1 MVLSNQLFRHRYY
14 LRNLCDESRFPDWP
28 IVEHVEFLQSLL
40 AMWREELTRRPLEL
54 SEEQA
59 CEILEIALDDVRDT
73 SAPASAATSAASSPA
88 MSPEKDRAEGPRR
101 VKRKGRVDEEV
112 LKRQYKKM
120 AMKFHPDKNPE
131 GRDQFVAVQAA
142 YERLQASLA
151 GGLQVRGTHTNVD
164 GANLLCSWQTSESG

>member
-1 MVLSNQLFRHRYY
+1 
-14 LRNLCDESRFPDWP
+14 
-28 IVEHVEFLQSLL
+28 
-40 AMWREELTRRPLEL
+40 MWREELTRRPLEL

-59 CEILEIALDDVRDT
+59 CEILQIALEDVRDT
-73 SAPASAATSAASSPA
+73 SAPASAATSAASAPA
-88 MSPEKDRAEGPRR
+88 VSPEKDGAEGARR

-151 GGLQVRGTHTNVD
+151 GGLQVREVD
-164 GANLLCSWQTSESG
+164 GKFFAEESLML